1 MEKMKTDLYV
11 EGFTV
16 RAPTLEDVDAVV
28 ELINAAAL
36 ADTGL
41 PATTKAERLTLWTL
55 PEFSL
60 ETDARLVLTRDG
72 QLGGYIELWDSKPH
86 VRHYLWGRVHPDH
99 RGRGIG
105 GQMMAWAE
113 IRARESLDRAPP
125 QARVSLHT
133 SAPYQ
138 DKAAHDLFQ
147 VLGFSLARH
156 FYRMI
161 IEMAPGILPP
171 KPVLPGGIALRPF
184 ILGQDDRATH
194 QTIDEA
200 FKDHWGYVEGESF
213 EEWMHWIEQDP
224 TFDPTTCFVAVIQ
237 GNGEEIV
244 GAAMTHPEWEGDPT
258 IAWIDELAVL
268 RRWRRKGIGRALLHR
283 VFRAYHGR
291 GKYRVG
297 LGVDGGSLT
306 GATRLYEQ
314 AGMRVFQQTDAY
326 EKVLRPGEE
335 LSTHAL
341 ED

>member
-1 MEKMKTDLYV
+1 MARSACKNRQTTDS
-11 EGFTV
+11 
-16 RAPTLEDVDAVV
+16 
-28 ELINAAAL
+28 
-36 ADTGL
+36 

-60 ETDARLVLTRDG
+60 ETDARLVLTPDG
-72 QLGGYIELWDSKPH
+72 QLAGYIELWDLKPH

-171 KPVLPGGIALRPF
+171 KPPPVKDGAPPLESP
-184 ILGQDDRATH
+184 RAKSPDCDPPWYCKAR
-194 QTIDEA
+194 I
-200 FKDHWGYVEGESF
+200 
-213 EEWMHWIEQDP
+213 WM
-224 TFDPTTCFVAVIQ
+224 
-237 GNGEEIV
+237 
-244 GAAMTHPEWEGDPT
+244 
-258 IAWIDELAVL
+258 
-268 RRWRRKGIGRALLHR
+268 
-283 VFRAYHGR
+283 
-291 GKYRVG
+291 
-297 LGVDGGSLT
+297 S
-306 GATRLYEQ
+306 
-314 AGMRVFQQTDAY
+314 
-326 EKVLRPGEE
+326 
-335 LSTHAL
+335 
-341 ED
+341 